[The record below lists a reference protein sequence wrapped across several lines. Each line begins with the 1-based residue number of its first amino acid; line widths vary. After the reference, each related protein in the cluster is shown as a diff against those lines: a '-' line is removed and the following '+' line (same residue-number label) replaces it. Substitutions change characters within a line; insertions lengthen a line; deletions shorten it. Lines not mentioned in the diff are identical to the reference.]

1 MVMKERD
8 YRFCVKMS
16 LQVLAEQRKQLM
28 GDSTSINPTIRT
40 GLHKSRELESA
51 IRHLYFEKYS
61 LHWLD
66 EHWAKMHEILD
77 RHSTEYSKEQQKDIT
92 LFFAEH
98 FGGLFSTCFTHT
110 PVFMKS
116 VMPELLKQKSEIL
129 QMLIN
134 FNDKWEQNSKA
145 ILADVAKHDEQYRL
159 LIQKAE
165 QK

>member
-28 GDSTSINPTIRT
+28 VDSTSINSTIRT
-40 GLHKSRELESA
+40 GLHKSGEHESA

-61 LHWLD
+61 IQWLD
-66 EHWAKMHEILD
+66 EHWAKMHQILD
-77 RHSTEYSKEQQKDIT
+77 RHCTEYSKQQQKDMT
-92 LFFAEH
+92 LFFAEY
-98 FGGLFSTCFTHT
+98 FGELFSTCFKHT

-129 QMLIN
+129 QMLIKSN
-134 FNDKWEQNSKA
+134 EKWDQNSNA
-145 ILADVAKHDEQYRL
+145 LLADIEKHKEQYRL